1 LLGTTVKK
9 CPYCGRDNADGAILC
24 CECGT
29 ELTELNTAAP
39 VTEACVPWHKVAVL
53 ESEVEADLL
62 DVELNTQGI
71 PHVMVSYRDAALD
84 GLFQT
89 LRGWGHVEAPAELKD
104 QILSILKE
112 ISREPEGSRENC
124 G

>member
-1 LLGTTVKK
+1 MKK
-9 CPYCGRDNADGAILC
+9 CLYCGRENADGAVTC
-24 CECGT
+24 RECGA
-29 ELTELNTAAP
+29 ELNIAAR
-39 VTEACVPWHKVAVL
+39 VTERLAPWHKVAVL
-53 ESEVEADLL
+53 ENEVEADLL
-62 DVELNTQGI
+62 DVELNSQGI

-89 LRGWGHVEAPAELKD
+89 LRGWGHVEAPDQAKD

-112 ISREPEGSRENC
+112 INQEPEGPGENS

>member
-1 LLGTTVKK
+1 LLETTVKK
-9 CPYCGRDNADGAILC
+9 CPYCGRENAEGAIFC

-29 ELTELNTAAP
+29 ELTELNTEAP
-39 VTEACVPWHKVAVL
+39 VTEPFVPWDKVAVL

-89 LRGWGHVEAPAELKD
+89 LRGWGHVEAPAESKD

-112 ISREPEGSRENC
+112 ITRRPEWAQKTC

>member
-1 LLGTTVKK
+1 VKK
-9 CPYCGRDNADGAILC
+9 CPYCGRENAEGAIFC

-29 ELTELNTAAP
+29 ELTELNTEAP
-39 VTEACVPWHKVAVL
+39 VTEPFVPWDKVAVL

-89 LRGWGHVEAPAELKD
+89 LRGWGHVEAPAESKD

-112 ISREPEGSRENC
+112 ITRRPEGPQENC

>member
-1 LLGTTVKK
+1 M
-9 CPYCGRDNADGAILC
+9 
-24 CECGT
+24 T
-29 ELTELNTAAP
+29 EP
-39 VTEACVPWHKVAVL
+39 FVPWDKVAVL

-89 LRGWGHVEAPAELKD
+89 LRGWGHVEAPAESKD

-112 ISREPEGSRENC
+112 ITRRPEGPQENC

>member
-1 LLGTTVKK
+1 MKE
-9 CPYCGRDNADGAILC
+9 CPYCGRENSDGAISC

-29 ELTELNTAAP
+29 ELNTAATGP
-39 VTEACVPWHKVAVL
+39 VTEATVPWHKVAVL
-53 ESEVEADLL
+53 ENEVEADLL
-62 DVELNTQGI
+62 DVELNSQGI

-89 LRGWGHVEAPAELKD
+89 LRGWGHVEAPDEVKD
-104 QILSILKE
+104 QILSILKAIGQE
-112 ISREPEGSRENC
+112 SEGPGENR